1 MAEPYV
7 NPAELPV
14 KRREN
19 IALGVLGALLFSAAG
34 GLVHF
39 GLLQLGY
46 IAWISALV
54 GMAAGYFGY
63 GLFSGRKNTVHGA
76 ILAVVFTMLMIV
88 AAEYFGLAKEIFDAF
103 KETYDIA
110 FRDALGQCER
120 TLRIWCRWN
129 CSDQCDFRAGE
140 YHRSCERFE
149 AAFDADG

>member
-54 GMAAGYFGY
+54 ACFPAG
-63 GLFSGRKNTVHGA
+63 
-76 ILAVVFTMLMIV
+76 
-88 AAEYFGLAKEIFDAF
+88 
-103 KETYDIA
+103 
-110 FRDALGQCER
+110 R
-120 TLRIWCRWN
+120 TPCT
-129 CSDQCDFRAGE
+129 A
-140 YHRSCERFE
+140 RSSPSYSPC
-149 AAFDADG
+149 

>member
-54 GMAAGYFGY
+54 GW
-63 GLFSGRKNTVHGA
+63 LTSST
-76 ILAVVFTMLMIV
+76 
-88 AAEYFGLAKEIFDAF
+88 FGLRLNSRAMITFC
-103 KETYDIA
+103 
-110 FRDALGQCER
+110 ALPPER
-120 TLRIWCRWN
+120 EPTAGSFVLRRT
-129 CSDQCDFRAGE
+129 SYSSTR
-140 YHRSCERFE
+140 RSRFSLLQ
-149 AAFDADG
+149 

>member
-63 GLFSGRKNTVHGA
+63 GLCFPAGRTPCTA
-76 ILAVVFTMLMIV
+76 
-88 AAEYFGLAKEIFDAF
+88 
-103 KETYDIA
+103 
-110 FRDALGQCER
+110 RSSPS
-120 TLRIWCRWN
+120 
-129 CSDQCDFRAGE
+129 CSPC
-140 YHRSCERFE
+140 
-149 AAFDADG
+149 

>member
-63 GLFSGRKNTVHGA
+63 GLFFRPEEHRARRDPRRRVHHADDRRRRIFRSGKGD
-76 ILAVVFTMLMIV
+76 L
-88 AAEYFGLAKEIFDAF
+88 
-103 KETYDIA
+103 
-110 FRDALGQCER
+110 
-120 TLRIWCRWN
+120 
-129 CSDQCDFRAGE
+129 
-140 YHRSCERFE
+140 
-149 AAFDADG
+149 

>member
-19 IALGVLGALLFSAAG
+19 IARGVLGALLFSAAG

-63 GLFSGRKNTVHGA
+63 VFRPEEPRPRRDPRRRVHHADDRRRRIFRSGKGD
-76 ILAVVFTMLMIV
+76 L
-88 AAEYFGLAKEIFDAF
+88 
-103 KETYDIA
+103 
-110 FRDALGQCER
+110 
-120 TLRIWCRWN
+120 
-129 CSDQCDFRAGE
+129 
-140 YHRSCERFE
+140 
-149 AAFDADG
+149 

>member
-88 AAEYFGLAKEIFDAF
+88 IALIIAAALVAQLWEFVSAVWKEAIFYN
-103 KETYDIA
+103 E
-110 FRDALGQCER
+110 
-120 TLRIWCRWN
+120 
-129 CSDQCDFRAGE
+129 S
-140 YHRSCERFE
+140 
-149 AAFDADG
+149 

>member
-54 GMAAGYFGY
+54 GMAAGYFRPEERRARRDPRRRVHHADDRRRRI
-63 GLFSGRKNTVHGA
+63 FRSGKGD
-76 ILAVVFTMLMIV
+76 L
-88 AAEYFGLAKEIFDAF
+88 
-103 KETYDIA
+103 
-110 FRDALGQCER
+110 
-120 TLRIWCRWN
+120 
-129 CSDQCDFRAGE
+129 
-140 YHRSCERFE
+140 
-149 AAFDADG
+149 

>member
-46 IAWISALV
+46 IAWISALAPVVPLSSV
-54 GMAAGYFGY
+54 GVGA
-63 GLFSGRKNTVHGA
+63 GA
-76 ILAVVFTMLMIV
+76 IEAVFSI
-88 AAEYFGLAKEIFDAF
+88 
-103 KETYDIA
+103 
-110 FRDALGQCER
+110 
-120 TLRIWCRWN
+120 
-129 CSDQCDFRAGE
+129 S
-140 YHRSCERFE
+140 
-149 AAFDADG
+149 

>member
-1 MAEPYV
+1 MTEPYV

-54 GMAAGYFGY
+54 GMPPVTSAMACFPAGRTPCTAR
-63 GLFSGRKNTVHGA
+63 FSPS
-76 ILAVVFTMLMIV
+76 
-88 AAEYFGLAKEIFDAF
+88 
-103 KETYDIA
+103 
-110 FRDALGQCER
+110 
-120 TLRIWCRWN
+120 
-129 CSDQCDFRAGE
+129 CSPC
-140 YHRSCERFE
+140 
-149 AAFDADG
+149 

>member
-1 MAEPYV
+1 MTEPYV

-76 ILAVVFTMLMIV
+76 SRCRRVHHADDRRRRVFWS
-88 AAEYFGLAKEIFDAF
+88 
-103 KETYDIA
+103 
-110 FRDALGQCER
+110 GQGN
-120 TLRIWCRWN
+120 LRCI
-129 CSDQCDFRAGE
+129 QG
-140 YHRSCERFE
+140 YL
-149 AAFDADG
+149 

>member
-88 AAEYFGLAKEIFDAF
+88 AANISVWQRRSLMRSRKPTISRSAMPWHPFPIF
-103 KETYDIA
+103 
-110 FRDALGQCER
+110 
-120 TLRIWCRWN
+120 
-129 CSDQCDFRAGE
+129 
-140 YHRSCERFE
+140 
-149 AAFDADG
+149 

>member
-76 ILAVVFTMLMIV
+76 ILAVVFRLLRTRSFAVSM
-88 AAEYFGLAKEIFDAF
+88 EPYFASGFTPLK
-103 KETYDIA
+103 
-110 FRDALGQCER
+110 R
-120 TLRIWCRWN
+120 TP
-129 CSDQCDFRAGE
+129 
-140 YHRSCERFE
+140 RSRSRRS
-149 AAFDADG
+149 ASA

>member
-46 IAWISALV
+46 LAWISALV

-88 AAEYFGLAKEIFDAF
+88 AAEYFGLAKEIFDAL

-110 FRDALGQCER
+110 FRDALA
-120 TLRIWCRWN
+120 
-129 CSDQCDFRAGE
+129 SVPDFLT
-140 YHRSCERFE
+140 
-149 AAFDADG
+149 

>member
-54 GMAAGYFGY
+54 GMAGYFA
-63 GLFSGRKNTVHGA
+63 LIPAIMLPEEHRARRDPRRRVHHADDRRRRIFRSGKGD
-76 ILAVVFTMLMIV
+76 L
-88 AAEYFGLAKEIFDAF
+88 
-103 KETYDIA
+103 
-110 FRDALGQCER
+110 
-120 TLRIWCRWN
+120 
-129 CSDQCDFRAGE
+129 
-140 YHRSCERFE
+140 
-149 AAFDADG
+149 

>member
-1 MAEPYV
+1 MG
-7 NPAELPV
+7 LQ
-14 KRREN
+14 KRKRGTSHGRTLCQPCGASGE
-19 IALGVLGALLFSAAG
+19 APRKHPLGVLGALLFSAAG

-110 FRDALGQCER
+110 SAMPWHPFP
-120 TLRIWCRWN
+120 I
-129 CSDQCDFRAGE
+129 S
-140 YHRSCERFE
+140 
-149 AAFDADG
+149 

>member
-54 GMAAGYFGY
+54 GMAARLLPAMACFPA
-63 GLFSGRKNTVHGA
+63 GRTPCTA
-76 ILAVVFTMLMIV
+76 
-88 AAEYFGLAKEIFDAF
+88 
-103 KETYDIA
+103 
-110 FRDALGQCER
+110 
-120 TLRIWCRWN
+120 
-129 CSDQCDFRAGE
+129 
-140 YHRSCERFE
+140 RSSPSYSPC
-149 AAFDADG
+149 

>member
-46 IAWISALV
+46 IAWISPPVTSA
-54 GMAAGYFGY
+54 MACFPAG
-63 GLFSGRKNTVHGA
+63 
-76 ILAVVFTMLMIV
+76 
-88 AAEYFGLAKEIFDAF
+88 
-103 KETYDIA
+103 
-110 FRDALGQCER
+110 R
-120 TLRIWCRWN
+120 TPCTARSSPS
-129 CSDQCDFRAGE
+129 CSPC
-140 YHRSCERFE
+140 
-149 AAFDADG
+149 